1 MSQEQSRLLLL
12 HKRRLDE
19 TPRLVTSHTE
29 ARSGSGPT
37 MPGIFF
43 LLCLCPF
50 REGQFHSHL
59 ATSSRTTHV
68 ARVPAGMSAL
78 QSYCFRFRG
87 TAITEPIGAAHPPP
101 PLSLG
106 RSSYLAIGFLA
117 EKKKL
122 KRANYSFEVSLV
134 LIREKGTDNSF
145 YFYCFLLLVKSTQ
158 AATVYEA
165 TQ

>member
-68 ARVPAGMSAL
+68 ARVPAGMPAL

-87 TAITEPIGAAHPPP
+87 TAITEPIGAAHPSP

-106 RSSYLAIGFLA
+106 RSSYPAIGFLA
-117 EKKKL
+117 KKKKL
-122 KRANYSFEVSLV
+122 KKPTIVSRCLW
-134 LIREKGTDNSF
+134 F
-145 YFYCFLLLVKSTQ
+145 
-158 AATVYEA
+158 
-165 TQ
+165 